1 MRIQLYNRRHSE
13 GGGTPTAGIRILWMS
28 GLQETGGTD
37 CRAALAMTRLSED
50 CKNYKYHVKFDI
62 LHIFCAGCAIVC
74 MSTGTRNPEKNE
86 RRKRHVDR
94 CLCCRCCCSC
104 DCRIHHHPLIIITNL
119 RKEKTPMLVT
129 AAVLAAAAVVAAAA
143 FIIIL

>member
-1 MRIQLYNRRHSE
+1 MQIELYNRCHSE

-62 LHIFCAGCAIVC
+62 LHILCAGCAIVC
-74 MSTGTRNPEKNE
+74 MSTGKSNPEKKKGENAM
-86 RRKRHVDR
+86 
-94 CLCCRCCCSC
+94 
-104 DCRIHHHPLIIITNL
+104 LIAAC
-119 RKEKTPMLVT
+119 VA
-129 AAVLAAAAVVAAAA
+129 AAVLATAA